1 MHKHYLWLALA
12 ALSCAGA
19 VPAQTIP
26 GLGGTQGG
34 LSGVA
39 GSLAGGLLPNVGTSS
54 IGNLTGVLGYCLK
67 NKFLGAGGASNVLNS
82 LSGRSGVATS
92 KDYALGQ
99 TGLLQTGN
107 AALPLGSVK
116 DTLRTKICDLV
127 LKQATKLL

>member
-1 MHKHYLWLALA
+1 MHKHDLWLAVA

-19 VPAQTIP
+19 SPAQTVA

-67 NKFLGAGGASNVLNS
+67 NKFLGAGGGANVLNG